1 MNRICDGTFL
11 DSGFDYDDI
20 VAIRIENGEFYFLGW
35 MEDAEH
41 YKIQMMT
48 DYHLGKL
55 ERDSVLCSSL
65 YNAVTECDGYEQH
78 VFYAWIVDDDGNVIQ
93 KQEQSYKNAYERFL
107 SFVKSYERNGISDAD
122 DHDIFCVTTEE
133 FQGIADALRDGDYI
147 FVMEDGINCQ

>member
-1 MNRICDGTFL
+1 MNRICDETFIN
-11 DSGFDYDDI
+11 SGFDYDDI

-48 DYHLGKL
+48 DYTFGKL
-55 ERDSVLCSSL
+55 IRDSVSCGSL
-65 YNAVTECDGYEQH
+65 YSAITECDGYDQH

-93 KQEQSYKNAYERFL
+93 EQEQAYKNVYERFL
-107 SFVKSYERNGISDAD
+107 SFVRNYERNGVSDSD
-122 DHDIFCVTTEE
+122 DHDIFCMTTEE